1 MRFAWTQT
9 GKWTAEGSAVH
20 SCLSY
25 FTAVSNEGQGI
36 SQSSVTTS
44 LLKVWRSG
52 DKGCTVTFISV
63 LFACA
68 GATAGVAFCRPVPW
82 EALGGNHRSVHSI
95 LQRPPPD
102 FKLHKSRHGRQG
114 EWIKINWNN
123 KWSIIHNNINK
134 QDNNNSQVLAML
146 VILAW
151 HYRTT
156 ALSTIISQTWSSC
169 TSCVLFATNV
179 TKYQNEAD
187 FSRVKHFNFVRR

>member
-1 MRFAWTQT
+1 MTLRRQRLY
-9 GKWTAEGSAVH
+9 GHIYK
-20 SCLSY
+20 CP
-25 FTAVSNEGQGI
+25 
-36 SQSSVTTS
+36 VT
-44 LLKVWRSG
+44 L
-52 DKGCTVTFISV
+52 C

-123 KWSIIHNNINK
+123 KLSIIHNNIKK
-134 QDNNNSQVLAML
+134 QNNNNSQVLAML

-179 TKYQNEAD
+179 TKYQNEAN
-187 FSRVKHFNFVRR
+187 FSRVKHLNFGEALNVRVIKASDIVYWWTKNLLGQTL